1 MRGSENST
9 RKLLAWYREGEKMG
23 HSKQPSQSTTRDEE
37 YDKDGAP
44 VEKFDEEHGINFLSE
59 WSLPN
64 IADRR
69 SAMILLPVLR

>member
-1 MRGSENST
+1 MKGSENST
-9 RKLLAWYREGEKMG
+9 KKLLAWYREEEKMRY
-23 HSKQPSQSTTRDEE
+23 SKQPSQSTTRDEE

-44 VEKFDEEHGINFLSE
+44 VEKFDEERGINFLTE

-69 SAMILLPVLR
+69 SAIISLSVLR